1 MLFKTLS
8 HLFHL
13 LFIPILHIQDRQ
25 TFFCFINDQTLSWI
39 WGSSLWDPTLR
50 WLMNILS
57 CPHHPYNLNLTV
69 LVWSKQ
75 PLLFVPDGL
84 NWVNLVCFLNVSDV
98 CQGPPWHKFALKLG
112 CAGITLLSLAV
123 IWLSISGKWCK
134 IIYILFYFFN
144 LYHKYSSILASLGHP
159 KEWRQ
164 VTDQWRRRQLQ
175 NRASN
180 SAQPIGAL
188 PNRSSLI
195 FLPNGSDSLHRG
207 FYMCSKKF

>member
-1 MLFKTLS
+1 
-8 HLFHL
+8 
-13 LFIPILHIQDRQ
+13 
-25 TFFCFINDQTLSWI
+25 
-39 WGSSLWDPTLR
+39 
-50 WLMNILS
+50 MNILS

-207 FYMCSKKF
+207 FYMCSKKFLKNHNYDKKKKRAQ